1 MDDKEGVPGRE
12 NSSAQGRSGRRKLH
26 WEKLRGSGLSG
37 GHGKTGGEAGPWVPV
52 PLAVV
57 QPVEWTGLADQFNLW
72 GEKESQNALG
82 FSNLRIRKERLFLF
96 AGTDREV
103 LSQCGGGGG
112 LSVSD
117 WMIQALGHLA
127 FETPVGHA
135 VDS

>member
-12 NSSAQGRSGRRKLH
+12 NSSTQGRSGRRKLD

-37 GHGKTGGEAGPWVPV
+37 GHGKTEGEAGPWVPV

-72 GEKESQNALG
+72 GEKETQNALG

-103 LSQCGGGGG
+103 VKPVWRGRGFEPEWLDDSGFGT
-112 LSVSD
+112 
-117 WMIQALGHLA
+117 LG
-127 FETPVGHA
+127 F
-135 VDS
+135 